1 MLQQQC
7 QTKLIFTNVI
17 FMFVNVLLNY
27 FLKINHV
34 AYLVGKIIFSARE
47 EFQNILENIPYESS
61 HEAWTTV
68 MFIWGNRSE
77 NETISG
83 ASELVLGL

>member
-1 MLQQQC
+1 MANQVDFHQC
-7 QTKLIFTNVI
+7 DFHVCKRV
-17 FMFVNVLLNY
+17 VELL
-27 FLKINHV
+27 LKINHV

-47 EFQNILENIPYESS
+47 EFQNILENIPHERS
-61 HEAWTTV
+61 HEAWTTM

-83 ASELVLGL
+83 ASELVLSL